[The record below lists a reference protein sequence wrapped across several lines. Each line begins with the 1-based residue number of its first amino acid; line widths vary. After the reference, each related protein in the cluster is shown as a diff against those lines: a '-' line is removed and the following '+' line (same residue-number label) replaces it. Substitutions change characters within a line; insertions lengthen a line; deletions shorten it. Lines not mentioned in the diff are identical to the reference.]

1 MGMLVLTRKLG
12 ETIVIGGNVRVEIL
26 KVSAGQVSIGID
38 APRSVTVD
46 REEIHARK
54 EREDAA
60 RG

>member
-1 MGMLVLTRKLG
+1 MGELVLSRKAG
-12 ETIVIGGNVRVEIL
+12 EAIIIAGNVRVIVL
-26 KVSAGQVSIGID
+26 AIQAGRVKIAIN